1 MSKKIEIPL
10 RYTLNTTELGAYAK
24 EAAEHS
30 HELALLEAELT
41 DTRKRLQA
49 RIAHLETEGG
59 RLLSAIRAGHEIRS
73 VECVVTFDAPSKGKK
88 TIVRADTMEE
98 VAVEP
103 MTDDDRQMTIEEV
116 TAAPVQ

>member
-1 MSKKIEIPL
+1 MSKTIEIPL
-10 RYTLNTTELGAYAK
+10 PYTLNSTELVAYAK
-24 EAAEHS
+24 EAAEYS

-59 RLLSAIRAGHEIRS
+59 RLQSAIRAGHEIRS
-73 VECVVTFDAPSKGKK
+73 VECVVTFDEPKKGKK
-88 TIVRADTMEE
+88 TIRRNDTLQT

-103 MTDDDRQMTIEEV
+103 MTEDDRQMTIEEV
-116 TAAPVQ
+116 TAPVQ